1 MRVCLTWADL
11 NMLYSYSVKLGDIH
25 YRAED
30 SGLISKGKLA
40 EDYMIPRLA
49 MACKASPTRIMRRLG
64 YGHMKSLFLPRPINP

>member
-40 EDYMIPRLA
+40 EDYMIPRL
-49 MACKASPTRIMRRLG
+49 SPTRIMRRLG